1 MFYRGNMMQFAYEL
15 LKIYKVCKFNDFT
28 PSEAYF
34 LTYRNNLLLK
44 RPNLEQYETHPTTK
58 LSIYIGSN
66 IAKFS

>member
-1 MFYRGNMMQFAYEL
+1 MFVNLMILHLQKL
-15 LKIYKVCKFNDFT
+15 I
-28 PSEAYF
+28 F